1 MRFPVCRVAQE
12 RLWGL
17 ERVAVRGDYLLFL
30 RAYYLITAGRY
41 VFERSC
47 SVGKLGAAAVK
58 DLDACIV
65 LSVERSD
72 RARTARFHN
81 ILRVVEP

>member
-1 MRFPVCRVAQE
+1 MCPARHSLASKIVLQV
-12 RLWGL
+12 LGS
-17 ERVAVRGDYLLFL
+17 VAV
-30 RAYYLITAGRY
+30 GRY

-58 DLDACIV
+58 DLEACIV